1 VCLGPGLGPGPYA
14 FFMLN
19 LAALAL
25 LLLGLGV
32 LLTPRRRLGLPLVVG
47 GVLLFLLANSFVVVP
62 AGHVGVVFNILRG
75 VQERPLYEGIHFVI
89 PGLQQVILYDT
100 RVKEVTLSAPHE
112 GERRADTSIRARSK
126 EGLEIGVDV
135 TVQYRVLK
143 DRAPRVHQE
152 VGPAYL
158 ETLIVPQVRSKVRD
172 AVGQFNAAELISTQ
186 RTALETS
193 VVQGLEETL
202 RQYHIELIS
211 VLLREIRIPEA
222 VAKVIEEKQT
232 AEQQVQIEINRRKQA
247 EIAAERRVI
256 EARGE
261 RDAAI
266 LRAEGEAK
274 AIALR
279 GQALKN
285 APEVV
290 QLTFA
295 EKLAP
300 GVQTIFVPSTGNFLL
315 DLRGL
320 QGGAKP

>member
-1 VCLGPGLGPGPYA
+1 
-14 FFMLN
+14 MLN
-19 LAALAL
+19 LAGLAF
-25 LLLGLGV
+25 LLLGLG
-32 LLTPRRRLGLPLVVG
+32 LFLTPRRRLAGPLVG
-47 GVLLFLLANSFVVVP
+47 LGAAFLLLANSFVVVP
-62 AGHVGVVFNILRG
+62 AGHVGVVFNVLRG
-75 VQERPLYEGIHFVI
+75 VQERPLREGVHLVL
-89 PGLQQVILYDT
+89 PGLQQAVLYDA

-135 TVQYRVLK
+135 TVQYRILP
-143 DRAPRVHQE
+143 DEAPRLHRE
-152 VGPAYL
+152 VGPGYL

-172 AVGQFNAAELISTQ
+172 AVGQYNAADLISTQ
-186 RTALETS
+186 RTALEAT
-193 VVQGLEETL
+193 VIQGLEEAL
-202 RQYHIELIS
+202 RRYHIELVS

-222 VAKVIEEKQT
+222 VARVIEEKQT

-247 EIAAERRVI
+247 EIAAQRKVI
-256 EARGE
+256 EAKGE

-266 LRAEGEAK
+266 LRAEGEAR
-274 AIALR
+274 AIELR
-279 GQALKN
+279 GRALKE

-300 GVQTIFVPSTGNFLL
+300 GVQTVFVPSTGNFLL

-320 QGGAKP
+320 AQGQPVR

>member
-1 VCLGPGLGPGPYA
+1 MAALGLILLILGVALFFAPFTQQRSWGYPLVGLG
-14 FFMLN
+14 F
-19 LAALAL
+19 L
-25 LLLGLGV
+25 LLL
-32 LLTPRRRLGLPLVVG
+32 
-47 GVLLFLLANSFVVVP
+47 LAYSLVVVP
-62 AGHVGVVFNILRG
+62 AGHVGVVFDVFRG
-75 VQERPLYEGIHFVI
+75 VQPRPLGEGVHVVL
-89 PGLQQVILYDT
+89 PVLQQVVLYDA

-112 GERRADTSIRARSK
+112 GERRVDTSIRARSR

-143 DRAPRVHQE
+143 AQAPRLHQE
-152 VGPAYL
+152 VGPGYL

-172 AVGQFNAAELISTQ
+172 AVGQYSAAELISTQ
-186 RTALETS
+186 RAALEAS
-193 VVQGLEETL
+193 VVQGLEESL
-202 RQYHIELIS
+202 RQYHIELVS

-247 EIAAERRVI
+247 EIAAQRRVI
-256 EARGE
+256 EAQGE

-266 LRAEGEAK
+266 LRAEGEAR
-274 AIALR
+274 AIELRGRALR
-279 GQALKN
+279 N

-300 GVQTIFVPSTGNFLL
+300 GVQTVFVPATGNFLL

-320 QGGAKP
+320 GGQQAR